1 MGSLRECQS
10 SGLMMADV
18 SGDSTNAAA
27 KLKTTACVGLVGD
40 AAWSEARS
48 LRRRCVVCCCCD
60 FAAVHAVSVVV
71 SNAAFLV
78 QMAMAM
84 VLVFMV
90 AIQLPLR

>member
-1 MGSLRECQS
+1 
-10 SGLMMADV
+10 
-18 SGDSTNAAA
+18 
-27 KLKTTACVGLVGD
+27 
-40 AAWSEARS
+40 
-48 LRRRCVVCCCCD
+48 
-60 FAAVHAVSVVV
+60 VVV